1 MTAGR
6 EELTR
11 EVASVHREDGLLDD
25 RDFFKHTAVS
35 PLFGS
40 RRQLYFMPVRTTQY
54 PRFPRG
60 MRRLVSFAL
69 PDESVA

>member
-25 RDFFKHTAVS
+25 RDFFKHTVVS
-35 PLFGS
+35 PMFGV
-40 RRQLYFMPVRTTQY
+40 QMT
-54 PRFPRG
+54 
-60 MRRLVSFAL
+60 AL
-69 PDESVA
+69 LHAGSNNTIPQIS